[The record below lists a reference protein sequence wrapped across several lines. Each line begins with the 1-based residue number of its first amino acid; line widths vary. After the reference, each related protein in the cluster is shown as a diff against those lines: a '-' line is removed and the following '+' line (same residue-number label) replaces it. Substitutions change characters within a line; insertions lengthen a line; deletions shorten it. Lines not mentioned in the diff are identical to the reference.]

1 MNYIAETSFTIPMGW
16 ALGGFISLCGI
27 VAAMGKLIF
36 SMCMLRIRALERD
49 VARLSRGCGMV
60 NCHWRM
66 TGAPA
71 LPQTETTL

>member
-1 MNYIAETSFTIPMGW
+1 MNHIAETTFSIPMGW

-36 SMCMLRIRALERD
+36 SMCMLRIKALERD

-66 TGAPA
+66 NNAPA
-71 LPQTETTL
+71 LPQTE